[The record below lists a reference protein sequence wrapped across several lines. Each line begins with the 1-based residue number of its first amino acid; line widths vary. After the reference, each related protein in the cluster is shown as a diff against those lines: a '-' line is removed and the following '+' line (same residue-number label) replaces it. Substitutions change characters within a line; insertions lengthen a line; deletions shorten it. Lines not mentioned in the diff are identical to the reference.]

1 MIPSKQAAFC
11 MTYNQ
16 VTCIFRLLA
25 VPTCLLL
32 PSCRGYAATE
42 MGLRWHNLMLFTRYV
57 LCYTLGALSPSTPMS
72 L

>member
-16 VTCIFRLLA
+16 VTCIFGLLA
-25 VPTCLLL
+25 VPTYLLL

-42 MGLRWHNLMLFTRYV
+42 MGLRWHNLMLFTR
-57 LCYTLGALSPSTPMS
+57 
-72 L
+72 